1 MQALRGD
8 VHDEDSPTHKKEGS
22 REWFSRFMDQDAV
35 RMEGVDDFPRRGSIN
50 IAQQSNPDRT
60 LIYDQI
66 NKSSKQSNLTVVVE
80 QVSIFLTR
88 DGTVI
93 SFFQVLL
100 QLHCSL

>member
-1 MQALRGD
+1 MHALRGD
-8 VHDEDSPTHKKEGS
+8 CYQIVYDGDSPAHKKEGS
-22 REWFSRFMDQDAV
+22 MGWFSRFKGKEVA
-35 RMEGVDDFPRRGSIN
+35 RMEGLDDFPRRGSISVVQHN
-50 IAQQSNPDRT
+50 NPDRN

-66 NKSSKQSNLTVVVE
+66 SKSSKQSNLTVVVE

-100 QLHCSL
+100 